1 MAIDKLIDNLL
12 AATGPE
18 EVQNAVTAIYLSG
31 GTQHVDATMN
41 NATGKVVEYDIID
54 NAPPDEELDDEE
66 DEDFDD
72 EEEITFVSPEMGETA
87 EDTPADNLNILI
99 GSEGRV
105 SITHVVTGDQITV
118 DQEDLERLQ
127 VKLAWALDG
136 LDALKTRT
144 PF

>member
-54 NAPPDEELDDEE
+54 NAPPDEEL
-66 DEDFDD
+66 DD